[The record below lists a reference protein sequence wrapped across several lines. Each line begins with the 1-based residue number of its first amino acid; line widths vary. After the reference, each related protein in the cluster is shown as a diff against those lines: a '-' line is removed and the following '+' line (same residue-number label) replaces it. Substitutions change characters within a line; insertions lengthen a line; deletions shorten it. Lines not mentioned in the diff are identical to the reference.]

1 MKKTRKKQTKIF
13 YKIDDTFQENMLGR
27 EFLGKERRLQ
37 RMIQIRRDRIETNQS
52 EIEEYTKELKQI
64 RDTIKTILDKSQIK
78 IILLKE
84 KTRYRGKVWWW
95 GDYRFFHLG
104 QNHTID
110 EIKKNNKW
118 NESELKDYLI
128 DMGKRRFV
136 ELLIRD
142 QKNNLKMY
150 ISKIE
155 IIGMIFEIEKPNED
169 SFQI

>member
-13 YKIDDTFQENMLGR
+13 NKIDDTFQENMLGR

-37 RMIQIRRDRIETNQS
+37 RMIQIRKDRIETNQS
-52 EIEEYTKELKQI
+52 EIEEYTKELNQI
-64 RDTIKTILDKSQIK
+64 RDTIKTILDKNQIK

-84 KTRYRGKVWWW
+84 KTRYRGKVSWW
-95 GDYRFFHLG
+95 GNYRFFHLG

-128 DMGKRRFV
+128 DMGKRKFI
-136 ELLIRD
+136 EMLIRD
-142 QKNNLKMY
+142 QKK
-150 ISKIE
+150 
-155 IIGMIFEIEKPNED
+155 
-169 SFQI
+169 

>member
-13 YKIDDTFQENMLGR
+13 NKIDDTFQENMLGR

-37 RMIQIRRDRIETNQS
+37 RMIQIRKDRIETNQS

-64 RDTIKTILDKSQIK
+64 RDTIKTILDKNQIK

-95 GDYRFFHLG
+95 GKYRFFHLG

-128 DMGKRRFV
+128 DMGKRKFV
-136 ELLIRD
+136 EMLIRD
-142 QKNNLKMY
+142 QKK
-150 ISKIE
+150 
-155 IIGMIFEIEKPNED
+155 
-169 SFQI
+169 

>member
-13 YKIDDTFQENMLGR
+13 NKIDDTFQENMLGR

-37 RMIQIRRDRIETNQS
+37 RMIQIRKDRIETNQS

-64 RDTIKTILDKSQIK
+64 RDTIKTILDKNEIK

-84 KTRYRGKVWWW
+84 KTRYRGKVSWW
-95 GDYRFFHLG
+95 GNYRFFHLG

-128 DMGKRRFV
+128 DMGKRKFV
-136 ELLIRD
+136 EMLIRD
-142 QKNNLKMY
+142 QKK
-150 ISKIE
+150 
-155 IIGMIFEIEKPNED
+155 
-169 SFQI
+169 

>member
-13 YKIDDTFQENMLGR
+13 NKIDDTFQENMLGR

-37 RMIQIRRDRIETNQS
+37 RMIQIRKDRIETNQS

-64 RDTIKTILDKSQIK
+64 RDTIKTILDKNQIK

-84 KTRYRGKVWWW
+84 KTRYRGKVSWW
-95 GDYRFFHLG
+95 GNYRFFHLV

-118 NESELKDYLI
+118 NDSELKDYLI
-128 DMGKRRFV
+128 DMGKRKFV
-136 ELLIRD
+136 EMLIRD
-142 QKNNLKMY
+142 QKK
-150 ISKIE
+150 
-155 IIGMIFEIEKPNED
+155 
-169 SFQI
+169 

>member
-13 YKIDDTFQENMLGR
+13 NKFDSEGSHKWNGR
-27 EFLGKERRLQ
+27 EFLGRERQLQ
-37 RMIQIRRDRIETNQS
+37 KMIQKRYERIEKNKS

-64 RDTIKTILDKSQIK
+64 RDTIKTILDKNEIK

-118 NESELKDYLI
+118 NESELKNYLI

-150 ISKIE
+150 ISKIG
-155 IIGMIFEIEKPNED
+155 IIEMIYEIEKPNED
-169 SFQI
+169 

>member
-13 YKIDDTFQENMLGR
+13 NKIDDTFQENMLGR

-37 RMIQIRRDRIETNQS
+37 RMIQIRKDRIETNQS
-52 EIEEYTKELKQI
+52 EIEEYTKELNQI
-64 RDTIKTILDKSQIK
+64 RDTIKTILDKNEIK

-95 GDYRFFHLG
+95 GNYRFFHLG

-118 NESELKDYLI
+118 NDSELKDYLV
-128 DMGKRRFV
+128 DMGKRKFV
-136 ELLIRD
+136 EMLIRD
-142 QKNNLKMY
+142 QKK
-150 ISKIE
+150 
-155 IIGMIFEIEKPNED
+155 
-169 SFQI
+169 